1 MTHPIPSRGP
11 AAARA
16 RVDVDDAA
24 RELLAAEALPG
35 NKASLFTALAAAGI
49 TAVVVAFDGR
59 GHGGCLRIKD
69 APAGRRPATLPVAPV
84 GIATARWDGSE
95 LHSRTLP
102 LAEAAEAVAWTLLD
116 AAHRSWA
123 PREGVC
129 AEVAFDVA
137 RREVR
142 LDLLIAS
149 ERPGDALPLRQ
160 GTGGGP

>member
-24 RELLAAEALPG
+24 RELLAAEALLG

-49 TAVVVAFDGR
+49 TVVVAFNGR
-59 GHGGCLRIKD
+59 GHGGRLRIKD
-69 APAGRRPATLPVAPV
+69 ARAGRRPATLPVAPV

-95 LHSRTLP
+95 LYCRTLP

-149 ERPGDALPLRQ
+149 ERPGDAPPPRQ